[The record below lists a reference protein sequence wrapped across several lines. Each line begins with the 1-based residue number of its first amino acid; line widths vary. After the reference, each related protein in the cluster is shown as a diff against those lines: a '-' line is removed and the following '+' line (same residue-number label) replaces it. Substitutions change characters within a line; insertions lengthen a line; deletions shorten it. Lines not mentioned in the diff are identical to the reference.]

1 MFCPAPSPPPSNW
14 KVEVGRWDTSSPT
27 VVQQRNTRIQLFSSL
42 LTKSSVHF
50 PSLSV
55 RERGEE
61 GNLRPVGFFNRFNL
75 LFSILFLLPPSQKGP
90 PSGSPRLNGPDNG
103 SLYRYF
109 TATFFPTVYTIL
121 SLLGENGSRRSGT
134 RGTGDVEIA
143 SRSFSSSPFF
153 LSLSRLIYDQ
163 LELAAFCFSPRISPK
178 QSSLSIIFLR
188 QSCESVPSEDDT
200 RCHFYSKVIVKCANK
215 FLSPFLNF

>member
-1 MFCPAPSPPPSNW
+1 MDENYVLPSPLPSPSNW

-134 RGTGDVEIA
+134 RGTGTLKSPRDPFPPPP
-143 SRSFSSSPFF
+143 SFS
-153 LSLSRLIYDQ
+153 LSLD
-163 LELAAFCFSPRISPK
+163 
-178 QSSLSIIFLR
+178 
-188 QSCESVPSEDDT
+188 
-200 RCHFYSKVIVKCANK
+200 
-215 FLSPFLNF
+215 

>member
-61 GNLRPVGFFNRFNL
+61 GNLRPVAFFNRFNL

-153 LSLSRLIYDQ
+153 LPLSRLIYDQ
-163 LELAAFCFSPRISPK
+163 LELAAFCFSPRISPR
-178 QSSLSIIFLR
+178 QSSVSIIFLR
-188 QSCESVPSEDDT
+188 P
-200 RCHFYSKVIVKCANK
+200 RGIVRVG
-215 FLSPFLNF
+215 SI